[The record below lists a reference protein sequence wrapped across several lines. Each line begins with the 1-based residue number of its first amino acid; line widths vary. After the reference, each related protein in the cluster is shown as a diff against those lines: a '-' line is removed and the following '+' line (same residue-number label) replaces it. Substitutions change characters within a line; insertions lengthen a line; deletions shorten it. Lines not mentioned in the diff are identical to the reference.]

1 MVKRNGFT
9 LIELLVVI
17 SIIAL
22 LMAILMP
29 ALARAREQGKRA
41 VCLNT
46 LRQLMLAW
54 IMYADD
60 SDGLLVNA
68 SQGFGKYLKTG
79 YYVGLGFGDQRDAP
93 WPPWCGNGFDLWSA
107 AVIEKDEPMQEALLR
122 GPRTETDVPGQAQPV
137 RGTNQLY
144 KYAGDLHLYR
154 CPTGEPGVLISYSI
168 VDAMAGASTK
178 KEWQE
183 CHKNNGDCSK
193 GPPIM
198 NTLEI
203 RQPALR
209 TVFVDEGTITPDSYT
224 IYWNEP
230 TWRDPV
236 PCRHGKGTNWS
247 YADGH
252 CEFKK
257 WTDPRTLWLCSLGD
271 AIGGLSSSELL
282 MPENP
287 DLLWA
292 QIACWGQPLGYTPLA
307 STFGQL

>member
-17 SIIAL
+17 AIIAL

-29 ALARAREQGKRA
+29 ALAKAREQGKRA

-60 SDGLLVNA
+60 SDGLLVNG
-68 SQGFGKYLKTG
+68 SQGFGKDIKTG
-79 YYVGLGFGDQRDAP
+79 YGVSGNATDAS
-93 WPPWCGNGFDLWSA
+93 WPPWCGRMFELTDA
-107 AVIEKDEPMQEALLR
+107 AQQKDILRQEALLR
-122 GPRTETDVPGQAQPV
+122 GPRTTTEDVPTQVGIQDI

-144 KYAGDLHLYR
+144 RYAEDLHLYR
-154 CPTGEPGVLISYSI
+154 CPTGEAGVQISYSI
-168 VDAMAGASTK
+168 VDAMAGVATYK
-178 KEWQE
+178 FNQD
-183 CHKNNGDCSK
+183 CHENNGACTQ
-193 GPPIM
+193 GLPIM
-198 NTLEI
+198 NMLEI
-203 RQPALR
+203 RQPGLR
-209 TVFVDEGTITPDSYT
+209 AVFVDEGRITPDSYT
-224 IYWNEP
+224 IRWESAS
-230 TWRDPV
+230 WFDAV

-247 YADGH
+247 FADGH
-252 CEFKK
+252 CQFKK
-257 WTDPRTLWLCSLGD
+257 WTDPKTLWLCSLGD

-292 QIACWGQPLGYTPLA
+292 QVVCWSSQLGYDPIIPVPEI
-307 STFGQL
+307 

>member
-1 MVKRNGFT
+1 VVKRKGFT

-17 SIIAL
+17 AIIAL

-41 VCLNT
+41 VCLNS
-46 LRQLMLAW
+46 LKQLMLAW
-54 IMYADD
+54 VMYADD

-68 SQGFGKYLKTG
+68 SQGFGKDTKTG
-79 YYVGLGFGDQRDAP
+79 YYTGGSPTDAS
-93 WPPWCGNGFDLWSA
+93 WPPWCGRMFELWQA
-107 AVIEKDEPMQEALLR
+107 AVVDKDELLQEALLR
-122 GPRTETDVPGQAQPV
+122 GPRTNTDVPGQAQPV

-144 KYAGDLHLYR
+144 RYAEDLHLYR

-178 KEWQE
+178 KEHQD
-183 CHKNNGDCSK
+183 CHEQHGNCEL
-193 GPPIM
+193 GPAIM

-203 RQPALR
+203 RQPAMR
-209 TVFVDEGTITPDSYT
+209 TVFVDEGTISVDSYT
-224 IYWNEP
+224 IRWDEAR
-230 TWRDPV
+230 WWDPV

-247 YADGH
+247 FADGH

-257 WTDPRTLWLCSLGD
+257 WTNPKTLWLCSLGD
-271 AIGGLSSSELL
+271 AIFGLSPSQLT

-287 DLLWA
+287 DLLWI
-292 QIACWGQPLGYTPLA
+292 QIACWSQPLGYTPLA
-307 STFGQL
+307 STLAQL